1 MTTLTAGDAIVD
13 LVHDALAFGHF
24 SVAAQPIVDLKTGQ
38 VEAEELLVRLTDA
51 YGETLRPASF
61 LPAAEQH
68 GVIQWIDRYV
78 FERAAELGARG
89 RRVHVN
95 VSSTTIADR
104 DFLPDV
110 IQIVRR
116 NRCPPGHITF
126 EITETAAAR
135 DMARARRVAIALR
148 ACGFDLA
155 LDDFGSG
162 WGAFRYLKALPV
174 STIKID
180 REFVRDLPTSPHAVQ
195 VVRAIVGVARMLRK
209 RTVAEGVEDAATLR
223 LVRDLGIDAAQGFHL
238 GRPYALEG
246 DVSSSEAG
254 EIAPLRYGS
263 AGALHR

>member
-1 MTTLTAGDAIVD
+1 MTLTAGDAIAD
-13 LVHDALAFGHF
+13 LVQDALALGRL
-24 SVAAQPIVDLKTGQ
+24 SVAAQPIVDLRTGR
-38 VEAEELLVRLTDA
+38 VEAEELLVRLAGED
-51 YGETLRPASF
+51 GETLLPADF
-61 LPAAEQH
+61 LPAAERH
-68 GVIQWIDRYV
+68 GLIPWIDRYV
-78 FERAAELGARG
+78 LERAADLGASG
-89 RRVHVN
+89 RHVHVN
-95 VSSTTIADR
+95 LSATTIADR

-110 IQIVRR
+110 VQTVRR
-116 NRCPPGHITF
+116 HTCPPARITF

-180 REFVRDLPTSPHAVQ
+180 REFVRDVPTSPHAAQ
-195 VVRAIVGVARMLRK
+195 VVRAIVGVAHMLRK

-238 GRPYALEG
+238 GRPYALTA
-246 DVSSSEAG
+246 DLSSSEAG

-263 AGALHR
+263 APAAHR